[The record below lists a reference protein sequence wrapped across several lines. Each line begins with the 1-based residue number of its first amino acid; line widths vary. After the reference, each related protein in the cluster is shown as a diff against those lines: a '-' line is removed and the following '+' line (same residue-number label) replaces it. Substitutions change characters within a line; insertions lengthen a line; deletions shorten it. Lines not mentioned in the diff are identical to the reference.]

1 MFDMI
6 VFAHKTRIFAAAC
19 SLLCSAALSSVG
31 YAQDNTRVPTAIA
44 KAEAEENAKMNW
56 EQFSSDSK
64 VFSVRFP
71 EKYQF
76 KLYPIALSDTMTA
89 YSEEIIASDKSFV
102 EKLEAKTYLV
112 KADQTLGAPL
122 SITRIK
128 SFLEKEALSYSQF
141 AKDNNGTVLAND
153 DITHHGF
160 IGKDIYLNY
169 TDKNFDEKEKLALR
183 IRILY
188 SDSARVQMVLSGTT
202 SGMYSYTADNF
213 FNSVRLSDG
222 YAQNAERGELGWK
235 KFSDANNIFTLV
247 IPPKHPSYRPDSPRY
262 KLSNR
267 ISSAHVIFKDPVV
280 EQNIYYNVYAYKM
293 GINVNDKIVAKVL
306 FSQHLSKFVT
316 GAMADSLKLNHD
328 TKDGYRVA
336 STQLLIA
343 PKEDLPYVDAIL
355 LKAYYKDQTIVVQEV
370 VGSQGH
376 ALGDFAK
383 FLTNQLEFHP
393 EKFQNVTTQEILKRN
408 QEYLASKEQKTAAPA
423 PQQAQPKAAN

>member
-6 VFAHKTRIFAAAC
+6 VFAHKTRIFAAF
-19 SLLCSAALSSVG
+19 SLLCAVTLPYQV
-31 YAQDNTRVPTAIA
+31 YAQQQKKSATPSALA

-56 EQFSSDSK
+56 EQFSSESK

-76 KLYPIALSDTMTA
+76 KLYPIALNDTMTA

-112 KADQTLGAPL
+112 KADQTLGSPL
-122 SITRIK
+122 SLAQIHA
-128 SFLEKEALSYSQF
+128 LLAKEVRTYQEF
-141 AKDNNGTVLAND
+141 AKANNGIVLKND

-160 IGKDIYLNY
+160 VGKDIYLNY
-169 TDKNFDEKEKLALR
+169 TDKEFHEKEKLALR

-188 SDSARVQMVLSGTT
+188 SDSARVQLVLSGTT
-202 SGMYSYTADNF
+202 SGMYSYTADSF
-213 FNSVRLSDG
+213 FNSIRLSDG
-222 YAQNAERGELGWK
+222 YAQDTNRKELGWK
-235 KFSDANNIFTLV
+235 KFSDANNIFTMV
-247 IPPKHPSYRPDSPRY
+247 IPPKHPSYRLLSPRY

-280 EQNIYYNVYAYKM
+280 DQNIYYNVYAYKM
-293 GINVNDKIVAKVL
+293 GINLNDKIAAKVL

-316 GAMADSLKLNHD
+316 GAMSDSLKLNYD
-328 TKDGYRVA
+328 TKDGYRIA
-336 STQLLIA
+336 STQLLIE
-343 PKEDLPYVDAIL
+343 PKEDLPYVDGIL
-355 LKAYYKDQTIVVQEV
+355 LKAFYKDQTIVVQEV

-393 EKFQNVTTQEILKRN
+393 EKFKETTTQEILKN
-408 QEYLASKEQKTAAPA
+408 NKEYLAAKEQKTATPDKH
-423 PQQAQPKAAN
+423 PKAAN